1 MPRVKSQK
9 PRRRAALETK
19 ASSGVSSPELWLID
33 LFGGR
38 STAAGVT
45 VTPRT
50 AMECSPVHCA
60 VQLIAEALGCLPLP
74 VYSVA
79 RDGTKTPD
87 TNHPVHALLHD
98 AANDWTSAGDFREQV
113 TRDALL
119 YPHGGFA
126 HIVRV
131 EDKPAELIR
140 IDPERTPVSVTYGDD
155 NEPVYK
161 IGAVEIDRRNLLHI
175 PSPSLNGRGL
185 VYEGREEIGRAI
197 TLDRHAARLFGN
209 SARPSGILS
218 LKSGSPTPVALA
230 AAKAQ
235 WQSTHGGDK
244 SGGTAVIPAD
254 AHWES
259 VTLSSVDAQFEQ
271 LCQLAITNIARLF
284 RVPPHML
291 FQMGRATFNNS
302 ETMGT
307 VFLTYTLLPW
317 IRRWES
323 EIALKLF
330 APEERHTHVAKFD
343 TRQFLRPDFPQHI
356 EALAKAVAARIYNPN
371 EARAELDK
379 AGYPEGE
386 KFLNPAIES
395 ISANKVLTA

>member
-1 MPRVKSQK
+1 
-9 PRRRAALETK
+9 
-19 ASSGVSSPELWLID
+19 LID

-38 STAAGVT
+38 TTAAGVS
-45 VTPRT
+45 VTPRS

-60 VQLIAEALGCLPLP
+60 VQLIAEAVGCLPLP

-79 RDGTKTPD
+79 ADGAKKPD
-87 TNHPVHALLHD
+87 TNHPVHSLLHD
-98 AANDWTSAGDFREQV
+98 AANDWTAAGDFREQV

-131 EDKPAELIR
+131 DDKPAELIR

-161 IGAVEIDRRNLLHI
+161 IGADEIDRRNLLHI
-175 PSPSLNGRGL
+175 PSPSLGGRGL

-197 TLDRHAARLFGN
+197 TLDRHSSRLFGN

-218 LKSGSPTPVALA
+218 LKSTATPVALA
-230 AAKAQ
+230 NAKAQ
-235 WQSTHGGDK
+235 FQLTHSGEK

-254 AHWES
+254 ASWQS

-330 APEERHTHVAKFD
+330 TPEERRAYVAKFD
-343 TRQFLRPDFPQHI
+343 TRQFLRPDFPQLI
-356 EALAKAVAARIYNPN
+356 EALAKAVASRIYNPN

-386 KFLNPAIES
+386 KFLNPAIEKAD
-395 ISANKVLTA
+395 ANKVFEA

>member
-1 MPRVKSQK
+1 MSLSSRLKQLIG
-9 PRRRAALETK
+9 LETK
-19 ASSGVSSPELWLID
+19 AAPSLADASGFYFD
-33 LFGGR
+33 LFGA
-38 STAAGVT
+38 SPTAAGVV
-45 VTPRT
+45 VTPRA
-50 AMECSPVHCA
+50 AMECSAVHCA
-60 VQLIAEALGCLPLP
+60 VQLIAEATGSLPLP

-79 RDGTKTPD
+79 SDGAKTPD
-87 TNHPVHALLHD
+87 TNHPVHTLLHD
-98 AANDWTSAGDFREQV
+98 AANDWTAAGDFREQV

-161 IGAVEIDRRNLLHI
+161 IGASEIDRRNLLHI
-175 PSPSLNGRGL
+175 PSPSLGGRGL
-185 VYEGREEIGRAI
+185 VHEGREEIGRAI

-218 LKSGSPTPVALA
+218 LKSGNPTPVALA

-330 APEERHTHVAKFD
+330 TPEERRTYVAKFD
-343 TRQFLRPDFPQHI
+343 TRQFLRPDFPQLI
-356 EALAKAVAARIYNPN
+356 EALAKAVASRIYNPN

-395 ISANKVLTA
+395 AKANKVLEA

>member
-1 MPRVKSQK
+1 MFG
-9 PRRRAALETK
+9 
-19 ASSGVSSPELWLID
+19 ASP
-33 LFGGR
+33 
-38 STAAGVT
+38 TAAGVV

-60 VQLIAEALGCLPLP
+60 VQLIAEAIGSLPLP

-79 RDGTKTPD
+79 SDGAKTPD
-87 TNHPVHALLHD
+87 TSHPVHTLLHD
-98 AANDWTSAGDFREQV
+98 AANDWTAAGDFREQV

-155 NEPVYK
+155 NEPIYK
-161 IGAVEIDRRNLLHI
+161 IGAQEIDRSNLLHI

-197 TLDRHAARLFGN
+197 TLDRHASRLFGN
-209 SARPSGILS
+209 SARPSGILTLKGVQTPDS
-218 LKSGSPTPVALA
+218 IAKVGAAWKAAHGAGKSGS
-230 AAKAQ
+230 
-235 WQSTHGGDK
+235 
-244 SGGTAVIPAD
+244 TAVIPSEASFQ
-254 AHWES
+254 S
-259 VTLSSVDAQFEQ
+259 VTLSSVDAQFEE
-271 LCQLAITNIARLF
+271 LCQLAITNVARLF

-307 VFLTYTLLPW
+307 VFLVYTLLPW

-330 APEERHTHVAKFD
+330 TSEERHNYVAKFD
-343 TRQFLRPDFPQHI
+343 TRQFLRPDFPQLI
-356 EALAKAVAARIYNPN
+356 EALSKAVASRIYNPN

-379 AGYPEGE
+379 AGYADGD

-395 ISANKVLTA
+395 TNANKVLEA